1 FGRWRK
7 GRLRDK
13 GYNALSKGLIAA
25 NSGNAKQARLLA
37 KESGKYLTDE
47 PLVAMLDAQT
57 SLLEGDHDKAREKFE
72 TMLENDDT
80 RLLGLRGLHIEAEQE
95 GAAEAAA
102 HFANQAN
109 KEAPGTPWA
118 TQAVLRGQAMVGNW
132 EEALRT
138 LETNRSA
145 GLFEA
150 DEYKYKKAVLLTA
163 LAQQEEAASP
173 DKAKAHGLAAHK
185 LQPGFAP
192 AAVVTARVAARL
204 GDLRKAA
211 KVLETTWK
219 DTPHPDVADAYVHL
233 RIGDSAEDRLKRA
246 VDLNT
251 KRAHNVEGQYV
262 LAKAS
267 IEAEHFSE
275 ARDAMKAILRNETT
289 ERACL
294 LMADIEEAEH
304 GDRGR
309 VREWLSRAVT
319 ATRDA
324 AWVADGI
331 AVEEWKPCSPV
342 SGRIGAFEWKI
353 PVDERSA
360 ALEDRPDY
368 SQLTHE
374 VPVAVAPA
382 VVEDATEAGSGVYD
396 AADEVAEMKVVSKS
410 VEDVAPETPKAG
422 STGGPK
428 VAKTAIEAQ
437 ENMTVAGA
445 AGTLLG
451 GAAATSFKG
460 SDATELV
467 SEPTAT
473 SDKEDPSASDD
484 DAVEVA
490 EEISDDKVI
499 DLSTAKADLASNGV
513 SAKSP
518 NVPEAQA
525 SGFVSMVDPKETA
538 AGSQSED
545 QTETVVTASSN
556 DGAET
561 AGDDLPKKSSSPFK
575 NADLDPDQDG
585 VLDRRPDDPGID
597 GSEPEPK
604 RGILF

>member
-1 FGRWRK
+1 MTKIALFFIVLFALAFGLAWLADNPGTVAIEWPYANARIDVSLMEAVVILGALVAIAMAVWWVVSGILHSPEIFGRWRK

-374 VPVAVAPA
+374 VPVAVAST
-382 VVEDATEAGSGVYD
+382 VVGDATEAGSDVYD
-396 AADEVAEMKVVSKS
+396 AADEVAEMKVVS
-410 VEDVAPETPKAG
+410 
-422 STGGPK
+422 
-428 VAKTAIEAQ
+428 
-437 ENMTVAGA
+437 
-445 AGTLLG
+445 
-451 GAAATSFKG
+451 
-460 SDATELV
+460 
-467 SEPTAT
+467 
-473 SDKEDPSASDD
+473 
-484 DAVEVA
+484 
-490 EEISDDKVI
+490 
-499 DLSTAKADLASNGV
+499 
-513 SAKSP
+513 
-518 NVPEAQA
+518 
-525 SGFVSMVDPKETA
+525 
-538 AGSQSED
+538 
-545 QTETVVTASSN
+545 
-556 DGAET
+556 
-561 AGDDLPKKSSSPFK
+561 
-575 NADLDPDQDG
+575 
-585 VLDRRPDDPGID
+585 
-597 GSEPEPK
+597 
-604 RGILF
+604 